1 MAGSRPK
8 AVNQFLT
15 IKYQIVMTKPE
26 LIKAIEKYISG
37 ALEKE
42 NLDVSGLDNKELRK
56 DAAEWLDHIKDMYSV
71 GLDTLDELED

>member
-1 MAGSRPK
+1 MS
-8 AVNQFLT
+8 
-15 IKYQIVMTKPE
+15 KPE

-71 GLDTLDELED
+71 GLDTLDQLED